1 MFVVVFDRR
10 APWPSRRG
18 AVLARL
24 LGRTVVE
31 ASCFRGMIVDPG
43 EAAAPLSCGVD
54 LRGRQGAEL
63 LGHLNLD
70 PSISSRCLL
79 AVVVDPWCR
88 RRHGEGVES

>member
-1 MFVVVFDRR
+1 MLSWQDFWAVRS
-10 APWPSRRG
+10 SRR
-18 AVLARL
+18 R
-24 LGRTVVE
+24 
-31 ASCFRGMIVDPG
+31 FRGMIVDPG

-88 RRHGEGVES
+88 RRYGEGVES

>member
-24 LGRTVVE
+24 LGRMVVE
-31 ASCFRGMIVDPG
+31 ASSFRGMIVDPG

-54 LRGRQGAEL
+54 LPGRQGAEL
-63 LGHLNLD
+63 LGHLSLE